1 MLDKV
6 QELQQDVNS
15 FSATSLEELEDFRI
29 SFLGKKGKVTL
40 LFNEFRNVPNDQKKE
55 FGGQLNKLK
64 KSAQN
69 KIIELKQGISSS
81 QKHSNLDIDLT
92 APAQPYELG
101 SRHPIS
107 IVKNEIIDEQRIIGQ
122 QWKKVQDF
130 PLFSLFVTLSL
141 SYQSCS
147 LLPPLSLPLHLHLS
161 CLPVSL
167 RFLLLPLR
175 LL

>member
-6 QELQQDVNS
+6 LELQQDVNS

-69 KIIELKQGISSS
+69 KIIE
-81 QKHSNLDIDLT
+81 
-92 APAQPYELG
+92 
-101 SRHPIS
+101 
-107 IVKNEIIDEQRIIGQ
+107 
-122 QWKKVQDF
+122 
-130 PLFSLFVTLSL
+130 
-141 SYQSCS
+141 
-147 LLPPLSLPLHLHLS
+147 
-161 CLPVSL
+161 
-167 RFLLLPLR
+167 FLIF
-175 LL
+175 